1 MSEEENAIKQSNK
14 KKKQKLFSGIIF
26 GVFIVGIVTIAFWP
40 ESPQKTT
47 IPKGFTKEA
56 FPHQNPNFNPE
67 KIRLSRLEQQNENFE
82 ETLKNLET
90 TLEQAKEDKEL
101 LEKKNKEL
109 SLNQNIHSLH
119 LKSLGQS
126 LEKQEQQRQKEF
138 SEPRQSQENALEVG
152 IWSKPTL
159 STKRNVVTEIPAGTV
174 VKCLLVSSADCSVGI
189 NTASDPNTV
198 LLQPIANGKLPK
210 KVQVALKGSRILGT
224 AVGDIASERVRIRT
238 ERLTLM
244 QGSSGDFVETSI
256 AGFVSGE
263 DGKEGLRGTVV
274 DRSGAI
280 ISRAAFASFLQ
291 GVGASIQ
298 ATLNNQTL
306 EKVSKVGGTQS
317 ILDVDTF
324 RNAGIGGANTGLN
337 KLAEYYIK
345 RAEQLQPV
353 IQVQAGRVV
362 DVIFLKTVK
371 LGEKD
376 IQKTIEKERS
386 MRQLP

>member
-40 ESPQKTT
+40 EAPQKHPL
-47 IPKGFTKEA
+47 PKGFTKEA

-109 SLNQNIHSLH
+109 SLNQNIHNLH
-119 LKSLGQS
+119 LKALGES
-126 LEKQEQQRQKEF
+126 LEKQEQQRQKEL

-244 QGSSGDFVETSI
+244 QGSNGDFVETSI

-263 DGKEGLRGTVV
+263 DGKEGLRGAVV

-353 IQVQAGRVV
+353 IQIQAGRVV

-386 MRQLP
+386 ARQLS

>member
-1 MSEEENAIKQSNK
+1 MSEKKRKKQKKILSIAIGGLLVLVIMISFWPENKSEEESYAPSGYTEEALPYQDPR
-14 KKKQKLFSGIIF
+14 FS
-26 GVFIVGIVTIAFWP
+26 V
-40 ESPQKTT
+40 
-47 IPKGFTKEA
+47 
-56 FPHQNPNFNPE
+56 E
-67 KIRLSRLEQQNENFE
+67 KIRLSRLEEQNESLAENISRLE
-82 ETLKNLET
+82 LNLKQTQENN
-90 TLEQAKEDKEL
+90 QL

-109 SLNQNIHSLH
+109 SQKQALHDLH
-119 LKSLGQS
+119 LKTLH
-126 LEKQEQQRQKEF
+126 ER
-138 SEPRQSQENALEVG
+138 SQEAEQTSSATPLKEISDEVEVQV
-152 IWSKPTL
+152 WSKKNFL
-159 STKRNVVTEIPAGTV
+159 SKRNVETEIPAGTV

-189 NTASDPNTV
+189 HTASDPNTV

-210 KVQVALKGSRILGT
+210 KVQVALKGSRIIGT

-238 ERLTLM
+238 ERMTLM
-244 QGSSGDFVETSI
+244 LGSSGDFVETSI

-263 DGKEGLRGTVV
+263 DGKEGVRGVVV

-291 GVGASIQ
+291 GVGQSIQ

-306 EKVSKVGGTQS
+306 EKISKVGDTQS
-317 ILDVDTF
+317 ILDVDAF
-324 RNAGIGGANTGLN
+324 RNAGIAGGNTALN

-353 IQVQAGRVV
+353 IQIQAGRTV

-386 MRQLP
+386 IRQLS

>member
-1 MSEEENAIKQSNK
+1 M
-14 KKKQKLFSGIIF
+14 
-26 GVFIVGIVTIAFWP
+26 
-40 ESPQKTT
+40 
-47 IPKGFTKEA
+47 
-56 FPHQNPNFNPE
+56 
-67 KIRLSRLEQQNENFE
+67 
-82 ETLKNLET
+82 
-90 TLEQAKEDKEL
+90 
-101 LEKKNKEL
+101 
-109 SLNQNIHSLH
+109 
-119 LKSLGQS
+119 
-126 LEKQEQQRQKEF
+126 
-138 SEPRQSQENALEVG
+138 
-152 IWSKPTL
+152 
-159 STKRNVVTEIPAGTV
+159 
-174 VKCLLVSSADCSVGI
+174 
-189 NTASDPNTV
+189 
-198 LLQPIANGKLPK
+198 
-210 KVQVALKGSRILGT
+210 
-224 AVGDIASERVRIRT
+224 
-238 ERLTLM
+238 
-244 QGSSGDFVETSI
+244 
-256 AGFVSGE
+256 
-263 DGKEGLRGTVV
+263 

>member
-26 GVFIVGIVTIAFWP
+26 GVFIVSIVAVAFWP

-67 KIRLSRLEQQNENFE
+67 KIRLSRLEQKNENFE

-90 TLEQAKEDKEL
+90 ALEQAKEDNEL

-109 SLNQNIHSLH
+109 SHNQNLHSLH
-119 LKSLGQS
+119 LKTLGQS
-126 LEKQEQQRQKEF
+126 LEKQEQQRQKER
-138 SEPRQSQENALEVG
+138 SEPRQSQDSSLEVG

-189 NTASDPNTV
+189 NTSSDPNTV

>member
-1 MSEEENAIKQSNK
+1 MTEQNYHKI
-14 KKKQKLFSGIIF
+14 KKQQKLLLSLVLLA
-26 GVFIVGIVTIAFWP
+26 GVAIVTSVLWP
-40 ESPQKTT
+40 EDEVEHPL
-47 IPKGFTKEA
+47 PAGFTNKP
-56 FPHQNPNFNPE
+56 FHHQDARFKPE
-67 KIRLSRLEQQNENFE
+67 FIRLSRLEQLNDDVKDSLKTLE
-82 ETLKNLET
+82 ETIQKTQEEN
-90 TLEQAKEDKEL
+90 
-101 LEKKNKEL
+101 
-109 SLNQNIHSLH
+109 
-119 LKSLGQS
+119 QS
-126 LEKQEQQRQKEF
+126 LEKRNRELHQKQTLHDMHLKALHEKTSQQAAREAQVIT
-138 SEPRQSQENALEVG
+138 SAPNNTVEVG
-152 IWSKPTL
+152 IFSKPRLT
-159 STKRNVVTEIPAGTV
+159 TKRNVMTEIPAGTV

-189 NTASDPNTV
+189 SVSSDPNTV
-198 LLQPIANGKLPK
+198 LLQPITNGKLPK

-291 GVGASIQ
+291 GVGSSVQ
-298 ATLNNQTL
+298 ATLNNQTI
-306 EKVSKVGGTQS
+306 EKVSRVGGTQS

-324 RNAGIGGANTGLN
+324 RNAGIGGANTALN

-353 IQVQAGRVV
+353 IQIQAGRIV
-362 DVIFLKTVK
+362 DVVFLKSVK
-371 LGEKD
+371 LGEKN
-376 IQKTIEKERS
+376 IQKTIEEEKNQRDWS
-386 MRQLP
+386 

>member
-1 MSEEENAIKQSNK
+1 MPPEEIAFKELTK
-14 KKKQKLFSGIIF
+14 KRKQKFFAKALLGLFFIGIIT
-26 GVFIVGIVTIAFWP
+26 VAFWP
-40 ESPQKTT
+40 ESPKNHPL
-47 IPKGFTKEA
+47 PKGVTKEA

-82 ETLKNLET
+82 KTLKNLET
-90 TLEQAKEDKEL
+90 ALKQAKEDKEL

-138 SEPRQSQENALEVG
+138 SEPRQSQDNALEVG

-174 VKCLLVSSADCSVGI
+174 VKCLLASSADCSVGI
-189 NTASDPNTV
+189 NTSSDPNTV

-238 ERLTLM
+238 ERMTLM
-244 QGSSGDFVETSI
+244 QGSNGDFVETSI

-263 DGKEGLRGTVV
+263 DGKEGLRGVVV

-353 IQVQAGRVV
+353 IQVKAGRIV

-376 IQKTIEKERS
+376 IKTEISKERQT
-386 MRQLP
+386 RKVG

>member
-1 MSEEENAIKQSNK
+1 MTVENYNRM
-14 KKKQKLFSGIIF
+14 KKQTKLLITIVALAAIGISAM
-26 GVFIVGIVTIAFWP
+26 VFWP
-40 ESPQKTT
+40 EEKQEHPT
-47 IPKGFTKEA
+47 PPGFTEEA
-56 FPHQNPNFNPE
+56 FPYQNPKFSAE
-67 KIRLSRLEQQNENFE
+67 KARLSRLEVLTEKFE
-82 ETLKNLET
+82 EEFQKLET
-90 TLEQAKEDKEL
+90 ALEGTKEENSI
-101 LEKKNKEL
+101 LEKKNHEL
-109 SLNQNIHSLH
+109 EQKQNLHDLH
-119 LKSLGQS
+119 LKALH
-126 LEKQEQQRQKEF
+126 EKTAKQAAF
-138 SEPRQSQENALEVG
+138 SNNRNFEPKAKKAVEVG
-152 IWSKPTL
+152 IFSKPTL

-189 NTASDPNTV
+189 STSSDPNTV

-244 QGSSGDFVETSI
+244 QGSNGDFIETSI

-263 DGKEGLRGTVV
+263 DGKEGLRGVV
-274 DRSGAI
+274 CDRSGAI

-291 GVGASIQ
+291 GVGASVQ
-298 ATLNNQTL
+298 ATLNNQTI

-324 RNAGIGGANTGLN
+324 RNAGVGGANTAMN

-353 IQVQAGRVV
+353 IQVKAGRVV
-362 DVIFLKTVK
+362 DVVFLKSVK
-371 LGEKD
+371 LGEKN
-376 IQKTIEKERS
+376 IQKNIQQERNERDWS
-386 MRQLP
+386 

>member
-1 MSEEENAIKQSNK
+1 MTKENHLKL
-14 KKKQKLFSGIIF
+14 KKQTKLLIALVALVGM
-26 GVFIVGIVTIAFWP
+26 GIVTSVLWP
-40 ESPQKTT
+40 EEKIEHPL
-47 IPKGFTKEA
+47 PPGFTKEA
-56 FPHQNPNFNPE
+56 FHHQDDRFKPE
-67 KIRLSRLEQQNENFE
+67 FIRLSRLEQINDAMQENLQKLEVSLQEQKQENE
-82 ETLKNLET
+82 KLEMRNR
-90 TLEQAKEDKEL
+90 EL
-101 LEKKNKEL
+101 QQKQ
-109 SLNQNIHSLH
+109 SLHDLH
-119 LKSLGQS
+119 LKALQEKTAKQTELSRLQN
-126 LEKQEQQRQKEF
+126 LEEKSPKTIEI
-138 SEPRQSQENALEVG
+138 G
-152 IWSKPTL
+152 IFSKPGL
-159 STKRNVVTEIPAGTV
+159 LAKRNVVTEIPAGTV
-174 VKCLLVSSADCSVGI
+174 VKCLLVSSSDCSVGI
-189 NTASDPNTV
+189 STSADPNTV

-263 DGKEGLRGTVV
+263 DGKEGLRGVVV

-291 GVGASIQ
+291 GVGASVQ
-298 ATLNNQTL
+298 ATLNNQTI

-317 ILDVDTF
+317 ILDVDAF
-324 RNAGIGGANTGLN
+324 RNAGVGGANTALN

-353 IQVQAGRVV
+353 IQIKAGRIV
-362 DVIFLKTVK
+362 DVVFLKSVK

-376 IQKTIEKERS
+376 IQKSIKQEKTEREWS
-386 MRQLP
+386 

>member
-1 MSEEENAIKQSNK
+1 MSAKDFYK
-14 KKKQKLFSGIIF
+14 KKKQRKILA
-26 GVFIVGIVTIAFWP
+26 VLVGLACIAIVTFVFWP
-40 ESPQKTT
+40 EENKEGGHQTP
-47 IPKGFTKEA
+47 PGFTEEA
-56 FPHQNPNFNPE
+56 FPCQDPRFNAD
-67 KIRLSRLEQQNENFE
+67 KVRLSRLEELNETIGNSIKRLE
-82 ETLKNLET
+82 ETIEKT
-90 TLEQAKEDKEL
+90 REDNQL

-109 SLNQNIHSLH
+109 LQKQSFHEMH
-119 LKSLGQS
+119 LKVLH
-126 LEKQEQQRQKEF
+126 EKTTQAAEQKSSAQEA
-138 SEPRQSQENALEVG
+138 PRKKTIEVG
-152 IWSKPTL
+152 IFSKPRL
-159 STKRNVVTEIPAGTV
+159 STKRNVSEEIPAGTV

-189 NTASDPNTV
+189 NVSSDPNTV
-198 LLQPIANGKLPK
+198 LLQPIANGNLPK

-244 QGSSGDFVETSI
+244 QGSSGDFIETSI

-263 DGKEGLRGTVV
+263 DGKEGLRGVVV

-291 GVGASIQ
+291 GVGSSVQ
-298 ATLNNQTL
+298 ATLNNQTI

-324 RNAGIGGANTGLN
+324 RNAGVGGANTALN

-362 DVIFLKTVK
+362 DVVFLKSVK
-371 LGEKD
+371 LGEKNV
-376 IQKTIEKERS
+376 QKEIEKERS
-386 MRQLP
+386 QRGFS

>member
-1 MSEEENAIKQSNK
+1 MSEEENAIKQLK
-14 KKKQKLFSGIIF
+14 KKQKQKLFSGIIF

-40 ESPQKTT
+40 EAPQKHPL
-47 IPKGFTKEA
+47 PKGFTKEA

-82 ETLKNLET
+82 ESMKKLET
-90 TLEQAKEDKEL
+90 ALEQAKEDNEL

-119 LKSLGQS
+119 LKTLGQS
-126 LEKQEQQRQKEF
+126 LEKQEEQRQKEL
-138 SEPRQSQENALEVG
+138 SEPHQSQDNVLEVG
-152 IWSKPTL
+152 IWSKPSL

-174 VKCLLVSSADCSVGI
+174 VKCVLVSSADCSVGI
-189 NTASDPNTV
+189 NTSSDPNTV

-386 MRQLP
+386 ARQLS

>member
-26 GVFIVGIVTIAFWP
+26 GVFIISIVAVAFWP

-56 FPHQNPNFNPE
+56 FPHQNPKFNSE

-82 ETLKNLET
+82 ESMKKLET
-90 TLEQAKEDKEL
+90 ALEQAKEDNEL

-109 SLNQNIHSLH
+109 SHNQNLHSLH
-119 LKSLGQS
+119 LKTLGQS
-126 LEKQEQQRQKEF
+126 LEKQEQQRQKEL
-138 SEPRQSQENALEVG
+138 SEPRQSQDSSLEVG